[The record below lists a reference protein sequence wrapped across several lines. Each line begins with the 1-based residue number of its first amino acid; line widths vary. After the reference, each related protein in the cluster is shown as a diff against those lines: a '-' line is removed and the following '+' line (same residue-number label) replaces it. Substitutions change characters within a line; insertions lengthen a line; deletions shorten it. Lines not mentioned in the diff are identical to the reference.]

1 MMPGRLTIADRSDG
15 RDNNFDLLRMLAAVG
30 VLVSHAY
37 PVTLGPDGPQLLEG
51 WLQGITLGDACV
63 LIFFAIS
70 GFFITR
76 SFDGKK
82 DLRAFVLARA
92 VRIFPALAV
101 MLVVTVLI
109 AGLWVTAT
117 TDLQFWAGGADY
129 AIRNFLL
136 FLPAPDLPGLFAD
149 NPFGPIVNSSLWT
162 LPYEVMCYAW
172 VLVCGVLGLLA
183 GPRSFL
189 IALAAF
195 AMAMVVKVAWDM
207 SPRFETFLYLGLP
220 FVIGMSF
227 YIWRA
232 VIPLSGALA
241 LVLVAL
247 AALSHPTPAFLPVM
261 ILAMTYSV
269 FVIGYA
275 RIPGLA
281 HYNRL
286 GDYSYGTYIYAF
298 PLQQAAVAA
307 GFATPLLNMAVALPL
322 AVICAVM
329 SWRYVEA
336 PALKIQPRKAPSG
349 LS

>member
-1 MMPGRLTIADRSDG
+1 MLFNWLTIADRSGG
-15 RDNNFDLLRMLAAVG
+15 RDNNFNLLRMLAAVG

-37 PVTLGPDGPQLLEG
+37 PITLGPDGPQLLEG
-51 WLQGITLGDACV
+51 WLKGTTLGDACV

-82 DLRAFVLARA
+82 DLRAFLLARV

-101 MLVVTVLI
+101 MLVITVLI

-117 TDLQFWAGGADY
+117 TDRQFWARGVDY

-136 FLPAPDLPGLFAD
+136 FLPAPYLPGLFED

-162 LPYEVMCYAW
+162 LSYEVMCYAW
-172 VLVCGVLGLLA
+172 VLICGVLGLLA
-183 GPRSFL
+183 GPRPFL
-189 IALAAF
+189 IALIVF
-195 AMAMVVKVAWDM
+195 ITAMAVKVGWDM

-232 VIPLSGALA
+232 VIPLSGGLA

-247 AALSHPTPAFLPVM
+247 AALSHPTPVFLPVM

-275 RIPGLA
+275 RIPGLVR
-281 HYNRL
+281 YNSL

-298 PLQQAAVAA
+298 PLQQAAFAA
-307 GFATPLLNMAVALPL
+307 GFATPLLNITVALPL

-329 SWRYVEA
+329 SWRYIEA
-336 PALKIQPRKAPSG
+336 PALKIRLRMAPSA
-349 LS
+349 L